1 MAQTETRLR
10 NTTRDRGLET
20 DGCGLQDQSHIFIPK
35 KVAGLATRKGS
46 HAATKFLPRKMRTLS
61 CLFVERRSS
70 SALFLASGLI
80 CVSRSSVQGYPTK
93 ETCVQAYLHRPF
105 FCTGMSNNRLYQSCY
120 QTRAFSE
127 PSRAIALPQTPR
139 RAKPC
144 GMHVCIY
151 VCRYLCMYVGINV
164 CMYVCMHACM
174 HVCMCVCS

>member
-20 DGCGLQDQSHIFIPK
+20 NGCGLQDQSHIFIPK

-127 PSRAIALPQTPR
+127 PSLAR
-139 RAKPC
+139 C
-144 GMHVCIY
+144 GPFMAATQQIPSLSLYNDDCLASDTEA
-151 VCRYLCMYVGINV
+151 CKTMWNACMYLCMYVGI
-164 CMYVCMHACM
+164 YVRM
-174 HVCMCVCS
+174 